1 MAPSQ
6 CPVSYLTHDTVSVS
20 CQQHVHGHHSTH
32 HELQTSPTTVAMPR
46 HVACLGF
53 NPAKQLPHPARLCLA
68 SIALFDLLI
77 ACVVHGLLCS
87 LRHVPDI
94 YSPASLKLTVADKDY
109 SCRQSL
115 YLQTKLTV
123 ADKAYRRKQSLQLQT
138 TRIVADKIYSCKQSL
153 QLQTK
158 LTVADK
164 VYSCRQ
170 SQPYSCAT
178 LLHDGHST
186 CYRLLSADIV
196 IVVQGYTHV
205 QHCCMM
211 SIPPATNTS
220 LLVLY
225 FP

>member
-46 HVACLGF
+46 HVACRGF

-68 SIALFDLLI
+68 SIALFDPLI

-94 YSPASLKLTVADKDY
+94 YSPASLKLTVADKHY
-109 SCRQSL
+109 SCR
-115 YLQTKLTV
+115 
-123 ADKAYRRKQSLQLQT
+123 
-138 TRIVADKIYSCKQSL
+138 QSL

-158 LTVADK
+158 LTGANK

-170 SQPYSCAT
+170 
-178 LLHDGHST
+178 
-186 CYRLLSADIV
+186 RV
-196 IVVQGYTHV
+196 
-205 QHCCMM
+205 
-211 SIPPATNTS
+211 
-220 LLVLY
+220 
-225 FP
+225 